1 MRRSE
6 TTARGLR
13 APLAIIPRTACIA
26 GFGLASLLP
35 AGSGAAA
42 RAAAD
47 PHALETPYGT
57 VSWSGMTP
65 LDVPRKVFVDAE
77 LIKEFTWAPDL
88 FLDSDETLPDRRV
101 LLMRAEG
108 GSACPN
114 TYFFITLRRHG
125 HSSTK
130 LFGSCG
136 AANVRR
142 AGDAIEIETE
152 GACKPILIDTDG
164 GDETRWRNCNAAGYR
179 KWVYRNDRLELVV
192 GDAQNFD
199 D

>member
-6 TTARGLR
+6 TARGPR
-13 APLAIIPRTACIA
+13 APQAIVPRTACIA
-26 GFGLASLLP
+26 GFGLASLLL
-35 AGSGAAA
+35 AGSDAAA

-47 PHALETPYGT
+47 AHALETPYGT

-114 TYFFITLRRHG
+114 TYFFITLRPRG
-125 HSSTK
+125 HSATK

-142 AGDAIEIETE
+142 EGDAIEIETE

-164 GDETRWRNCNAAGYR
+164 DETRRRNCNAAGYR
-179 KWVYRNDRLELVV
+179 KWVYRNDRLELVA
-192 GDAQNFD
+192 GEPQDFD